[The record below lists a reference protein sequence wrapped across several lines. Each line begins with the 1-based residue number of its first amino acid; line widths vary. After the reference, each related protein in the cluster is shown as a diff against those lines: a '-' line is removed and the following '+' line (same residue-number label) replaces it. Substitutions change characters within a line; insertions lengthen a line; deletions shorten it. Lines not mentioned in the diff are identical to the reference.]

1 MGTTRKSV
9 RIPLGDL
16 RQQVADALGVA
27 ASLVEVHEI
36 RLEDGALEV
45 EASYP
50 DGESVPVV
58 ELFVTDP
65 DGQTESYVTEL
76 DGAKNLLIAGE
87 DVLVELVDYDR
98 NRGEVLVSVK
108 HRQDGELVTVLGC
121 GEQWVIPVERDGEE
135 GRVRCRIQ
143 SAIDP
148 SEPDD

>member
-16 RQQVADALGVA
+16 RQQVADSLGVA
-27 ASLVEVHEI
+27 ASLVDIHGI
-36 RLEDGALEV
+36 RIEDGALEV
-45 EASYP
+45 DASYP

-65 DGQTESYVTEL
+65 DGNTESYVTEL
-76 DGAKNLLIAGE
+76 DGSKNLLIAGE
-87 DVLVELVDYDR
+87 DVLVELVDYDAE
-98 NRGEVLVSVK
+98 RGEVFVSVK

-135 GRVRCRIQ
+135 QAVRCRIQ
-143 SAIDP
+143 SAVEPP
-148 SEPDD
+148 SDA

>member
-16 RQQVADALGVA
+16 RQQVADALGIA
-27 ASLVEVHEI
+27 ASLVDIHDI
-36 RLEDGALEV
+36 RLKDGALEV

-58 ELFVTDP
+58 ELFVTGP
-65 DGQTESYVTEL
+65 DGTTESYVTEL

-87 DVLVELVDYDR
+87 DVLVELVDYDTEKR
-98 NRGEVLVSVK
+98 EVLVSVK
-108 HRQDGELVTVLGC
+108 HRQDGEMVTILGC

-135 GRVRCRIQ
+135 QTVRCRIQ

-148 SEPDD
+148 PASDE

>member
-16 RQQVADALGVA
+16 RQQVADSLGVA
-27 ASLVEVHEI
+27 ASLVDIHGI
-36 RLEDGALEV
+36 RIEDGALEV
-45 EASYP
+45 DASYP

-65 DGQTESYVTEL
+65 DGNTESYVTEL

-87 DVLVELVDYDR
+87 DVLVELVDYDAE
-98 NRGEVLVSVK
+98 RGEVFVSVK
-108 HRQDGELVTVLGC
+108 HRQDGEMVTVLGC

-135 GRVRCRIQ
+135 RAVRCRIQ

-148 SEPDD
+148 PADDD

>member
-27 ASLVEVHEI
+27 ASLVDIHEI

-45 EASYP
+45 ETSYP

-65 DGQTESYVTEL
+65 EGNTESYVTEL
-76 DGAKNLLIAGE
+76 EGAKNLLIAGE
-87 DVLVELVDYDR
+87 DVLVELVDYDKE
-98 NRGEVLVSVK
+98 RGEVFVSVK

-135 GRVRCRIQ
+135 EMIRCRIQ

-148 SEPDD
+148 PGEDS

>member
-27 ASLVEVHEI
+27 ASLVDIHEI
-36 RLEDGALEV
+36 RLEDGALEI

-65 DGQTESYVTEL
+65 EGNTESYVTEL
-76 DGAKNLLIAGE
+76 AGSKNLLIAGE

-98 NRGEVLVSVK
+98 ERGEVFVSVK

-135 GRVRCRIQ
+135 ETVRCRIQ
-143 SAIDP
+143 SAIEP
-148 SEPDD
+148 SGEDS